1 VRLRSEWDREIAR
14 LAVPAFGALVAE
26 PAYVLADTAIVGH
39 LGTPQLAGLA
49 MAAAILV
56 AGYSIFIF
64 LAYGTTAA
72 VARLIGAG
80 DEREAAHQA
89 VQSIWLALAISAGV
103 VPVGLV
109 FSGRLVRAFGAT
121 GDAAGYA
128 QTYLSI
134 SLLGVPA
141 MLVTYAAIGYL
152 RGRQDTRTPLVVA
165 IVAAVA
171 NLVLEVVLILG
182 LGYGVGASAASTALV
197 QWAAAAVYLLGV
209 GRRTAELGVPLGLSP
224 RAVGRLAR
232 VGFALMVR
240 TVALRLAFTS
250 ATAVAARLGTTE
262 VGAHQIAFEIWNA
275 LALALDAIAIAGQ
288 ALVGRLL
295 GAGDVA
301 AARAAARRMIE
312 IGAAF
317 GVLVGVLI
325 LATRGVLPAAFSDD
339 PAVLALTTFVL
350 LFVGGMQPVNGVVFV
365 LDGVLMGAGD
375 MRYLAVSM
383 VAAAMLF
390 LVAAAVLVATGAGL
404 GWLWTAILGLM
415 VARLVVLGARVRGD
429 RWLVVGAVR

>member
-1 VRLRSEWDREIAR
+1 VRLRSDWDREIAR

-49 MAAAILV
+49 VAAAILIT
-56 AGYSIFIF
+56 GYSIFIF

-89 VQSIWLALAISAGV
+89 VQSVWLALAISAV
-103 VPVGLV
+103 LVPVGLV
-109 FSGRLVRAFGAT
+109 FSGRLVRAFGAA
-121 GDAAGYA
+121 GAAAGYA
-128 QTYLSI
+128 ETYLSI

-141 MLVTYAAIGYL
+141 MLVTYAAVGYL

-165 IVAAVA
+165 VAGAAA
-171 NLVLEVVLILG
+171 NLLLEVVLILG
-182 LGYGVGASAASTALV
+182 LGYGIGASAASTVLV
-197 QWAAAAVYLLGV
+197 QWAAAAVYLVGV
-209 GRRTAELGVPLGLSP
+209 GRRPVELGVPLRPSP

-232 VGFALMVR
+232 VGVALIVR
-240 TVALRLAFTS
+240 TVALRLAFAS
-250 ATAVAARLGTTE
+250 ATAVAARLGTAE
-262 VGAHQIAFEIWNA
+262 VGAHQVAFEIWNA

-301 AARAAARRMIE
+301 AARAATRRMIE
-312 IGAAF
+312 ISAAF
-317 GVLVGVLI
+317 GVLVGLLV
-325 LATRGVLPAAFSDD
+325 LATRGVLPGVFSGD
-339 PAVLALTTFVL
+339 PAVLALTSFVL
-350 LFVGGMQPVNGVVFV
+350 LFVGGMQPVNGVVFA

-375 MRYLAVSM
+375 MRYLAVTM
-383 VAAAMLF
+383 LAASALF
-390 LVAAAVLVATGAGL
+390 LLAAAVLVTTGAGL
-404 GWLWTAILGLM
+404 GWLWAAIVGLM
-415 VARLVVLGARVRGD
+415 LARLVALVARVRGD